1 MREDQFKCR
10 KCQVNSRRYA
20 AANAI
25 PVAPKFWQFRD
36 GQLKLAGIC
45 PFKRVKQSKG
55 AMMMVRKFFNIG
67 AITIMSLLGAQAFA
81 AGSDDYAPTS
91 AKPAAYNKAMALIKD
106 KNYDQAIVKLKEA
119 EAAAKKD
126 ADIQNL
132 LGFAHRKS
140 GKLDAAGKYY
150 KSALAL
156 DSKHKGALEYQG
168 ELFLMLGDKASA
180 EKNLQKLD
188 KICWLGCS
196 ELDDLRTAIRNYKP

>member
-1 MREDQFKCR
+1 
-10 KCQVNSRRYA
+10 
-20 AANAI
+20 
-25 PVAPKFWQFRD
+25 
-36 GQLKLAGIC
+36 
-45 PFKRVKQSKG
+45 
-55 AMMMVRKFFNIG
+55 MMMGWKFFIIG
-67 AITIMSLLGAQAFA
+67 AITIASLLGAQAFA
-81 AGSDDYAPTS
+81 AGGDDYAPTA
-91 AKPAAYNKAMALIKD
+91 AKPAAYNKALVLIKNN
-106 KNYDQAIVKLKEA
+106 NYDKAIVKLKEA

-140 GKLDAAGKYY
+140 GKLDEAAKYY

-156 DSKHKGALEYQG
+156 DTKHKGALEYQG

>member
-1 MREDQFKCR
+1 
-10 KCQVNSRRYA
+10 
-20 AANAI
+20 
-25 PVAPKFWQFRD
+25 
-36 GQLKLAGIC
+36 
-45 PFKRVKQSKG
+45 
-55 AMMMVRKFFNIG
+55 MMMARKFFIIG
-67 AITIMSLLGAQAFA
+67 AIMIASLPGAQAFA
-81 AGSDDYAPTS
+81 AGGDDYAPTV
-91 AKPAAYNKAMALIKD
+91 AKPAAYNKALVLIKD
-106 KNYDQAIVKLKEA
+106 KNYNKAIVKLKEA
-119 EAAAKKD
+119 EGAAKKD

>member
-1 MREDQFKCR
+1 
-10 KCQVNSRRYA
+10 
-20 AANAI
+20 
-25 PVAPKFWQFRD
+25 
-36 GQLKLAGIC
+36 
-45 PFKRVKQSKG
+45 
-55 AMMMVRKFFNIG
+55 MV
-67 AITIMSLLGAQAFA
+67 
-81 AGSDDYAPTS
+81 
-91 AKPAAYNKAMALIKD
+91 LIKD
-106 KNYDQAIVKLKEA
+106 KNYDKDIVKLKEA
-119 EAAAKKD
+119 EVAAKKD

-140 GKLDAAGKYY
+140 GKLDEAAKYY

-168 ELFLMLGDKASA
+168 ELFLMRGDKVSA

>member
-1 MREDQFKCR
+1 
-10 KCQVNSRRYA
+10 
-20 AANAI
+20 
-25 PVAPKFWQFRD
+25 
-36 GQLKLAGIC
+36 
-45 PFKRVKQSKG
+45 
-55 AMMMVRKFFNIG
+55 MVRKFFNIG
-67 AITIMSLLGAQAFA
+67 AIMIMSLLGAQAFA

-106 KNYDQAIVKLKEA
+106 KNYDQAIMKLKEA

-168 ELFLMLGDKASA
+168 ELFLMLGDKDAA
-180 EKNLQKLD
+180 ADNLAKLD

-196 ELDDLRTAIRNYKP
+196 EYDDLKQAIAKSQ